1 MVVVGHRKSCVCVK
15 SPSTVTERFTTSL
28 SLFLTT
34 CPMQRLEFS
43 SWLWSLLRNKE
54 PNEKVN
60 WHIPGKL
67 TIINCT
73 KWMAI
78 PLLAIT
84 INHHMTNPKLP
95 SSVWS
100 TAQHVYHCHRPFWGC
115 DTGSVCSVKLPS
127 RNPLGRLLHWL
138 LPHCQETGLKFVP
151 RTTTYSQNLSIQ
163 TLSDVAIESVHMNR
177 VYAVNGLN

>member
-84 INHHMTNPKLP
+84 INHHMTKPKLP

-100 TAQHVYHCHRPFWGC
+100 TAQHVYYCHRPFWGC